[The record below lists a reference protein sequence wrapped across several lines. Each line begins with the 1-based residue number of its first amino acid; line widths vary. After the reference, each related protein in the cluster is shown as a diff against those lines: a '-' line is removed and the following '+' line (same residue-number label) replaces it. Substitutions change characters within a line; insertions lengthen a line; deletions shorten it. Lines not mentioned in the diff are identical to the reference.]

1 MKNIKVIHTINA
13 YFNFTKRERNG
24 ILVLL
29 ILIGI
34 LYIIPKLYLQWYTSS
49 PIIDIQFKEE
59 IAALELLEKD
69 SITTST
75 YSKEDHQNNA
85 TIKTS
90 NQLGTLFYFNPNTA
104 SINDWQRLGIRDKT
118 IQTIQRYLSKGG
130 KFKTPNDIKK
140 IWGIPPP
147 IADKLIPYIQIPEG
161 SETSNFNS
169 STLTKQF
176 TLKSIPT
183 ININFA
189 DTTQWIVLPGIGA
202 KLSNRI
208 VAFREKLGGFYN
220 IAQVAE
226 TYGLPDS
233 TFQKILPFL
242 KLPNL
247 TIKRININKGTVDE
261 LKVHPYIRFNIAQA
275 IIQYRNQHGAFT
287 QLTDLNKIHA
297 ISAEQLQ
304 KMSPYLTVD
313 DE

>member
-1 MKNIKVIHTINA
+1 MKNNKVVHAINA

-29 ILIGI
+29 IFIGI
-34 LYIIPKLYLQWYTSS
+34 LFIVPKLYVQWHSSS
-49 PIIDIQFKEE
+49 PIQDKQFKEE

-69 SITTST
+69 SNTAYT
-75 YSKEDHQNNA
+75 YIKDDDQNNA

-104 SINDWQRLGIRDKT
+104 SIADWQRLGIRDKT

-140 IWGIPPP
+140 IWGIPPQ
-147 IADKLIPYIQIPEG
+147 IAEKLIPYIQIPE
-161 SETSNFNS
+161 SSATSNFNL
-169 STLTKQF
+169 STTPKHF
-176 TLKSIPT
+176 TPKSIPI

-189 DTTQWIVLPGIGA
+189 DTTQWIALPGIGA

-242 KLPNL
+242 KLPNP
-247 TIKRININKGTVDE
+247 TIKRININKATVDE

-275 IIQYRNQHGAFT
+275 IIQYRNQHGAFN
-287 QLTDLNKIHA
+287 QITDLQKNHA
-297 ISAEQLQ
+297 ISVEQFQ

-313 DE
+313 D